1 MDAYVGGAGW
11 QWQGGVMVSYFA
23 TTTALKLCWCSCG
36 RCGTSS
42 TYLTFCDS
50 LTNTYHWLY
59 GGIQI
64 GH

>member
-11 QWQGGVMVSYFA
+11 QWQGGVMVSYFT

-42 TYLTFCDS
+42 NFL
-50 LTNTYHWLY
+50 
-59 GGIQI
+59 
-64 GH
+64 